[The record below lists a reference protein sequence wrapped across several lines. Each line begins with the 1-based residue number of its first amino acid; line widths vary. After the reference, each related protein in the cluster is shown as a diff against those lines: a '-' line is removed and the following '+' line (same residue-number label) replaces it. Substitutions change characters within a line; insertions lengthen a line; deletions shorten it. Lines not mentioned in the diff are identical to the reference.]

1 MRAHAERENIPRRA
15 DPISREMLSSKIK
28 DRILQ
33 LILEG
38 ELQPGDRLVET
49 RVARDLGV
57 SQSPVRE
64 AIRDLVAVGF
74 LEIEPY
80 RGARVRR
87 FTREEFLDDM
97 EIRGELEAIAARR
110 AATRITPAQIA
121 RLRSLVDEMHAM
133 GEAGDAHG
141 QAMKNTEFHRT
152 VVDAAGSE
160 GLVRAWAVLEPFART
175 YLTAMVPGT
184 DLVWLGDRHSV
195 IVEALEAGDAERA
208 ASVMRAHAREARD
221 LLAEPAEGQA
231 GLEPMGVGKSGA

>member
-1 MRAHAERENIPRRA
+1 VRIPSRAEPGPAQI
-15 DPISREMLSSKIK
+15 DPIPREMLSTKIK

-49 RVARDLGV
+49 RIARELGV

-74 LEIEPY
+74 LEIEPF
-80 RGARVRR
+80 RGAKIRR

-97 EIRGELEAIAARR
+97 EIRGELEAIAAHR
-110 AATRITPAQIA
+110 AASRITQGQIA
-121 RLRSLVDEMHAM
+121 ALRSLVAEMHGM

-160 GLVRAWAVLEPFART
+160 GLLRAWAVLEPFART

-184 DLVWLGDRHSV
+184 DLVWLGDRHSA
-195 IVEALEAGDAERA
+195 IVEALESGDADLA
-208 ASVMRAHAREARD
+208 ASVMREHAREARD
-221 LLAEPAEGQA
+221 LVGDRDREDAGRPASVRSA
-231 GLEPMGVGKSGA
+231 GA

>member
-1 MRAHAERENIPRRA
+1 MAHV

-38 ELQPGDRLVET
+38 DLQPGDRVIET
-49 RVARDLGV
+49 RIARDLGV

-64 AIRDLVAVGF
+64 AVRDLAGVGF

-97 EIRGELEAIAARR
+97 EIRGELEAIAAHR
-110 AATRITPAQIA
+110 AATRITQAEIS
-121 RLRSLVDEMHAM
+121 RLKSLLAEMHALAD
-133 GEAGDAHG
+133 AGDPHG
-141 QAMKNTEFHRT
+141 QALKNTEFHKVI
-152 VVDAAGSE
+152 VVAAGS
-160 GLVRAWAVLEPFART
+160 GALMRAWTVLEPFART

-184 DLVWLGDRHSV
+184 DLVWLGDRHAA
-195 IVEALEAGDAERA
+195 IVSALESGNAERA
-208 ASVMRAHAREARD
+208 ASVMREHATEARE
-221 LLAEPAEGQA
+221 LLAEQA
-231 GLEPMGVGKSGA
+231 HQRGSSLLDGAGARAVTNG